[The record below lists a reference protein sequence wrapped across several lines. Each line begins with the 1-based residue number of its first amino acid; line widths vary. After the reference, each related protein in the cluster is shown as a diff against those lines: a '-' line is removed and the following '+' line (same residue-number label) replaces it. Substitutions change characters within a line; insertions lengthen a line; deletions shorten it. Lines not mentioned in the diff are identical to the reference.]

1 MRIRLTLLIGLFGLT
16 LNGCKTAEQEA
27 TTALKK
33 ACGTLINKMQPT
45 ALIIPQ
51 PNLSSTSAIV
61 EADQGPRNIWEAAE
75 SARTW

>member
-1 MRIRLTLLIGLFGLT
+1 MRLRLTLLIGLFGLT

-51 PNLSSTSAIV
+51 PNLSSTSALEEV
-61 EADQGPRNIWEAAE
+61 DQGPRNFWEAAE

>member
-16 LNGCKTAEQEA
+16 LNACRTAEQEA

-33 ACGTLINKMQPT
+33 ACGTLINKMQPPSFT
-45 ALIIPQ
+45 IPQ
-51 PNLSSTSAIV
+51 PNLSNTSAIE
-61 EADQGPRNIWEAAE
+61 EADVGPRNIWEAAE

>member
-51 PNLSSTSAIV
+51 PNLSSTSALEEV
-61 EADQGPRNIWEAAE
+61 DQGPLNIWEAAE